1 MGKEIL
7 KLQNG
12 SDIRGIAM
20 NGVEGEDVNLTRY
33 NALAIG
39 AAFAHWLG
47 FKTGKNSFDLKICVG
62 RDPRITGPDLADA
75 LMSGMAYLGVQDSLL
90 HQQCTCRQLCRT
102 TNLMER

>member
-20 NGVEGEDVNLTRY
+20 NGVDGEDVHLTRY

-47 FKTGKNSFDLKICVG
+47 FKVGKNSFDLKICVG
-62 RDPRITGPDLADA
+62 RDNTWLISCAIASMDK
-75 LMSGMAYLGVQDSLL
+75 SVGV
-90 HQQCTCRQLCRT
+90 
-102 TNLMER
+102 NM

>member
-47 FKTGKNSFDLKICVG
+47 FKVGKNSFDLKICVG
-62 RDPRITGPDLADA
+62 RDPRITGPDLADS
-75 LMSGMAYLGVQDSLL
+75 LMSGCPGWRCWARFHTGDVYVDNYAIL
-90 HQQCTCRQLCRT
+90 
-102 TNLMER
+102 